1 MSTGSRLSLKR
12 VFSGRCLA
20 PGSVAL
26 TAILIAGCGWLMG
39 CRKSSAPSAPQ
50 VQAATHRPQDP
61 ATRDLLAIGDRVTTA
76 IVARDTN
83 TLLDYD
89 HDPDDAASLQSK
101 SGELYCYLYDSNCIQ
116 GGNGRAIYDL
126 FATASQLG
134 IDASVTNVDGRNYGL
149 LMFYDKAQISSTE
162 LYAPDF
168 LCSEKATKAS
178 ASWHFIMTDGKWS
191 TTTLFDYKT
200 DKPCKT

>member
-1 MSTGSRLSLKR
+1 
-12 VFSGRCLA
+12 
-20 PGSVAL
+20 
-26 TAILIAGCGWLMG
+26 MG
-39 CRKSSAPSAPQ
+39 CRKGTGSAASPTPPVAGK
-50 VQAATHRPQDP
+50 AQDP

-89 HDPDDAASLQSK
+89 HDPEDVASLQSR
-101 SGELYCYLYDSNCIQ
+101 SGELYCYLFDSSCIQ
-116 GGNGRAIYDL
+116 DGKGRAIYDL
-126 FATASQLG
+126 FSTARRLG
-134 IDASVTNVDGRNYGL
+134 IDASVTKVGDKNYGL
-149 LMFYDKAQISSTE
+149 LMFYDKSQISGTE
-162 LYAPDF
+162 LYSPDF
-168 LCSEKATKAS
+168 LCSEKALKQT

>member
-1 MSTGSRLSLKR
+1 MS
-12 VFSGRCLA
+12 
-20 PGSVAL
+20 SV
-26 TAILIAGCGWLMG
+26 
-39 CRKSSAPSAPQ
+39 PQ
-50 VQAATHRPQDP
+50 RQPVASRPQDP

-101 SGELYCYLYDSNCIQ
+101 SGELYCYLFDSSCIQ
-116 GGNGRAIYDL
+116 GSSGRAIYDL
-126 FATASQLG
+126 FSTSRQLG
-134 IDASVTNVDGRNYGL
+134 IDASVTNVDGKNYGL
-149 LMFYDKAQISSTE
+149 LMFYDKSQISSTD
-162 LYAPDF
+162 LYSPDF
-168 LCSEKATKAS
+168 LCSERALKES
-178 ASWHFIMTDGKWS
+178 ASWHFIMTDGKWR